1 MPRSGH
7 PHMSCRGAAIRT
19 CRCHADYRA
28 EPDHADVRAEPDHAD
43 VRAEPDHADVPAL
56 LEVDEL
62 GSGPRCATF
71 AP

>member
-1 MPRSGH
+1 
-7 PHMSCRGAAIRT
+7 MSCRGAAIRT
-19 CRCHADYRA
+19 CRCHADY
-28 EPDHADVRAEPDHAD
+28 RAEPDHAD